1 MRINRLTKNNP
12 LHKGN
17 VCSSTRIHKTAW
29 IPLIGKNRLSPLVL
43 VLLPLIGLLSAG
55 YFNYDVF
62 AARTNHPL
70 HEYTVFS
77 PIIFKQS
84 TYTPERVYILEDH
97 THYKSS
103 SSGYL
108 HIVGEIQNDR
118 HYIISNVVIKATL
131 YNKEKKS
138 LASEST
144 SLYLSSLMPGDKT
157 CFDITFTE
165 IPSGW
170 STYGFDDPTYT
181 IGGQRLPDISITR
194 SMPNLDDDDLEIS
207 GSAHNDESV
216 RVEYVRPVGTVYN
229 ASDQVIGCQDTYLD
243 GYYTYLNRGSTGSFT
258 LMYYGRD
265 YTKWEYYRIQVG
277 GILP

>member
-1 MRINRLTKNNP
+1 MRINRLTKNN
-12 LHKGN
+12 LLSRGI
-17 VCSSTRIHKTAW
+17 VWFSMRIYNTAW
-29 IPLIGKNRLSPLVL
+29 FPLIGKHTLSPLVL
-43 VLLPLIGLLSAG
+43 AFLPLIGLLSAG
-55 YFNYDVF
+55 FFSYDVL
-62 AARTNHPL
+62 AARTNRPL
-70 HEYTVFS
+70 QDYTVFS
-77 PIIFKQS
+77 PIIFKQAAFV
-84 TYTPERVYILEDH
+84 PERVYILENH

-108 HIVGEIQNDR
+108 HILGEIQNDR
-118 HYIISNVVIKATL
+118 HDTISNVVIKATL
-131 YNKEKKS
+131 YNKEKKA

-144 SLYLSSLMPGDKT
+144 SLYLGSLMPGDKS

-181 IGGQRLPDISITR
+181 MEGQRLPDVSITR
-194 SMPNLDDDDLEIS
+194 SMPDLDDDDLEIS

-216 RVEYVRPVGTVYN
+216 RVDSVRPVGTVYN

>member
-1 MRINRLTKNNP
+1 
-12 LHKGN
+12 
-17 VCSSTRIHKTAW
+17 
-29 IPLIGKNRLSPLVL
+29 LIGKHRLSPLAL
-43 VLLPLIGLLSAG
+43 ALLPLIGLLSAG
-55 YFNYDVF
+55 YFNYDVR
-62 AARTNHPL
+62 AAITNRPL
-70 HEYTVFS
+70 QDFTVFS

-84 TYTPERVYILEDH
+84 TYIPERVYILENH
-97 THYKSS
+97 THYKS

-118 HYIISNVVIKATL
+118 QVAISNVVIKVTL
-131 YNKEKKS
+131 YNKEKKA

-144 SLYLSSLMPGDKT
+144 PLYLNSLMPGDKS

-170 STYGFDDPTYT
+170 STYEFEDLTYT
-181 IGGQRLPDISITR
+181 IGGQRLPDISITK
-194 SMPNLDDDDLEIS
+194 SMPNLDDEDLEIS

-216 RVEYVRPVGTVYN
+216 RVDYVRPVGTVYN

-265 YTKWEYYRIQVG
+265 YTKWEYFRIQVG